1 MHLKFKHRQSWF
13 GFENCFSSLEILDL
27 IWECE
32 NKITNKQAA
41 LGGHVQ
47 FNQQKRKP
55 TDIKR
60 QKNKFIEDDSPLN
73 QENMKD

>member
-1 MHLKFKHRQSWF
+1 MKS
-13 GFENCFSSLEILDL
+13 
-27 IWECE
+27 E
-32 NKITNKQAA
+32 NKITNKHAA
-41 LGGHVQ
+41 LGGNVQ